1 MNKFLNY
8 IWIILLA
15 IYIISPIDANPL
27 FFDDLIAAAALF
39 YFVYKNAKHKQQ
51 QQQYPGYDRESHTGY
66 QSQQNSTDRSN
77 GPLTLDKAYRILG
90 VSAGSTL
97 DEINRAYKAKMTRSH
112 PDKVSHL
119 SEELQEKA
127 KELTL
132 ELNEA
137 YELVIRHKKA

>member
-1 MNKFLNY
+1 MAKLLNY
-8 IWIILLA
+8 LWITLLSV
-15 IYIISPIDANPL
+15 YIISPIDANPL

-39 YFVYKNAKHKQQ
+39 YFLYKNAKQK
-51 QQQYPGYDRESHTGY
+51 QQQYPGYDRQSHPGH
-66 QSQQNSTDRSN
+66 QSQQNSTSGAH
-77 GPLTLDKAYRILG
+77 GPLTLDKAYKILG

-97 DEINRAYKAKMTRSH
+97 DEINRAYKEKMTKSH

-137 YELVIRHKKA
+137 YALVKRYKKG

>member
-1 MNKFLNY
+1 MTKYLNY
-8 IWIILLA
+8 VWIILLA

-27 FFDDLIAAAALF
+27 FFDDLIAAAVMF
-39 YFVYKNAKHKQQ
+39 YFLYKNAKHKQQ
-51 QQQYPGYDRESHTGY
+51 QQQYSDYHRQSYTGHG
-66 QSQQNSTDRSN
+66 SQQHSTAGSQ

-90 VSAGSTL
+90 INAESSL
-97 DEINRAYKAKMTRSH
+97 DEIHRAYKEKMTKSH

-119 SEELQEKA
+119 REEIQERA

-137 YELVIRHKKA
+137 YELVKRYKKA

>member
-27 FFDDLIAAAALF
+27 FFDDLIAAAALL
-39 YFVYKNAKHKQQ
+39 YFLYKNTKQKQQ
-51 QQQYPGYDRESHTGY
+51 YSSHDTQSNTGY
-66 QSQQNSTDRSN
+66 QSQKNSTS
-77 GPLTLDKAYRILG
+77 GPQDQLTLDKAYRILG
-90 VSAGSTL
+90 VSANATL
-97 DEINRAYKAKMTRSH
+97 DEINRAYKEKMTKSH

-119 SEELQEKA
+119 SEGLQEKA

-137 YELVIRHKKA
+137 YELVKRYKKV